1 MRSSAVSLILRAHL
15 WLGLPFVKFRSELPS
30 PRRKARSSEK
40 KRYSSRAAHAE
51 GRGGMAPPPVPLRA
65 RMTAV
70 AGALVLTPDTALMR
84 LTKMQTSSRWYTAWG
99 IVFYRGFGRLI
110 LLPPLW
116 MVAKGASPREF
127 ARVARHLGWRHL
139 CGGAL
144 LYTIQNVAFI
154 VAANLTFIA
163 SVLAILATGPLMS
176 CFAAKA
182 FLGESVPRH
191 TWIAAVACAACV
203 LVLFSDA
210 FVEKRD
216 DETNAPATRDHLV
229 GNFVALIVPAA
240 LALYWTACK
249 SAKKDA
255 DMIPALT
262 LSGLIGGSLATLV
275 VLGNVPFRRNQ
286 NESFT
291 SPLMPT
297 PPADDGGVAVAALV
311 TQTLSVA
318 VAFALLT
325 LGAKDV
331 PSAEVSLIM
340 LIELALGPALVWAAV
355 GEMPTWRVWLG
366 AAGVLATMAAE
377 SAAAVAD
384 ERREGS
390 ADFSAAGGETG
401 GSGDAAA

>member
-1 MRSSAVSLILRAHL
+1 
-15 WLGLPFVKFRSELPS
+15 
-30 PRRKARSSEK
+30 
-40 KRYSSRAAHAE
+40 
-51 GRGGMAPPPVPLRA
+51 MAPPPVPLRA

-84 LTKMQTSSRWYTAWG
+84 LTKMQTNSRWYTAWG

-191 TWIAAVACAACV
+191 TWIAAVVCAACV

-210 FVEKRD
+210 FVERRD
-216 DETNAPATRDHLV
+216 DDENTPATRDHLV

-255 DMIPALT
+255 DMIPALA

-275 VLGNVPFRRNQ
+275 VLGTVPFQRNENQNQNQ
-286 NESFT
+286 NESVL

-297 PPADDGGVAVAALV
+297 PPAEDGGVAIAALV
-311 TQTLSVA
+311 TQTLCVA

-340 LIELALGPALVWAAV
+340 LIELALGPVLVWAAV

-377 SAAAVAD
+377 SFAAVAD

-390 ADFSAAGGETG
+390 AEFSSAERETGGETG
-401 GSGDAAA
+401 DAAA

>member
-1 MRSSAVSLILRAHL
+1 
-15 WLGLPFVKFRSELPS
+15 
-30 PRRKARSSEK
+30 
-40 KRYSSRAAHAE
+40 
-51 GRGGMAPPPVPLRA
+51 MAPPPVPLRA

-99 IVFYRGFGRLI
+99 IVLWRGAVRAV

-116 MVAKGASPREF
+116 MVIKGESPRAF
-127 ARVARHLGWRHL
+127 ARDARDLGWRRL

-154 VAANLTFIA
+154 IAANLTYIA

-210 FVEKRD
+210 FVERQKT
-216 DETNAPATRDHLV
+216 ETSDAASANAPTTSDHLA

-249 SAKKDA
+249 SADA
-255 DMIPALT
+255 DMIPALA
-262 LSGLIGGSLATLV
+262 LSGLLGGALATLV
-275 VLGNVPFRRNQ
+275 VFASLFSERGP
-286 NESFT
+286 NELSG
-291 SPLMPT
+291 SPLMPN
-297 PPADDGGVAVAALV
+297 PPSADGGVAVAALA
-311 TQTLSVA
+311 TQTVSVA

-331 PSAEVSLIM
+331 PAAEVSLIM
-340 LIELALGPALVWAAV
+340 LIELALGPALVWAVV

-366 AAGVLATMAAE
+366 SAGVLVTMAVE
-377 SAAAVAD
+377 SAVGAAD
-384 ERREGS
+384 ERRKAS
-390 ADFSAAGGETG
+390 SSAAGR
-401 GSGDAAA
+401 DAC